1 LSGIDAGVLPQIAA
15 KDVVAFV
22 LVLGRVG
29 PLFLLAPVFSSRML
43 PARVKLILAGAI
55 AFVMTPIAMHG
66 QPIPADSLQI
76 APLMVKEVTIGLAF
90 SLSIGVLAAA
100 VQAAGGLLDT
110 LVGFSFGALIDPFDN
125 SPAAV
130 LGQVYSIFATMIFLL
145 TGGDQIMVMGLA
157 KSYDLVPLGHVPTA
171 SHLAALATTGL
182 AQLFV
187 VALEIAAPVV
197 IALLLADIAFA
208 LVSRAV
214 PQMNV
219 FAVGT
224 PAKVL
229 IGFATVSAS
238 LPFLATHLEDQL
250 QSFVLQA
257 LTAMKV

>member
-1 LSGIDAGVLPQIAA
+1 
-15 KDVVAFV
+15 
-22 LVLGRVG
+22 
-29 PLFLLAPVFSSRML
+29 ML
-43 PARVKLILAGAI
+43 
-55 AFVMTPIAMHG
+55 TPIAMHG
-66 QPIPADSLQI
+66 QNVPADSLQV
-76 APLMVKEVTIGLAF
+76 APIMIKEVTIGLAF
-90 SLSIGVLAAA
+90 SLAIGILAAG

-125 SPAAV
+125 SPAAI
-130 LGQVYSIFATMIFLL
+130 LGQLYSIFATMIFLL
-145 TGGDQIMVMGLA
+145 TGGDQIMVLGLA
-157 KSYDLVPLGHVPTA
+157 KSYDIVPLGGVPTT

-182 AQLFV
+182 AQVFV

-229 IGFATVSAS
+229 IGFATVAAS
-238 LPFLATHLEDQL
+238 LPFLADAPRGPAAELRPPGADGDARSSRWPRTRQRKPHPSAEERRAVRAR
-250 QSFVLQA
+250 SSSRR
-257 LTAMKV
+257 T